1 MHDIAIIG
9 AGPAGLS
16 AAIYARRS
24 GKSVIVIEKGVF
36 GGQITHSPKVE
47 NVPGFVEISGNEFAE
62 KLIEQAINQGAEI
75 ELDTIL
81 NISKTDD
88 GFVLSAESGEYTAK
102 SVIIAAGSKHRRLG
116 LENEEE
122 LVGNGISFCAVCDG
136 AFFAGQDVA
145 VIGGGNTALQEAVL
159 LSETS
164 TKVTIVQN
172 LDFLTG
178 EKALVEKLEKTPN
191 VEIICGATLKAFNGT
206 SALESVVIEKDG
218 AEQVLNANGAFVA
231 IGQKPENEPFASVAD
246 IDEYGYITATE
257 SCTTKTAGV
266 FVAGD
271 CRTKSIR
278 QVVTAAADGAIAA
291 LAACRYIDNI

>member
-36 GGQITHSPKVE
+36 GGQITYSPKVE

-75 ELDTIL
+75 ELDTVL

-88 GFVLSAESGEYTAK
+88 GFVLSAENGEYTAK

-122 LVGNGISFCAVCDG
+122 LIGNGVSFCAVCDG

-164 TKVTIVQN
+164 TKVTIIQN

-178 EKALVEKLEKTPN
+178 EKALIEKLEKTPN
-191 VEIICGATLKAFNGT
+191 VEIVCGATVKAFNGT

-218 AEQVLNANGAFVA
+218 AERVLNVGGVFVA
-231 IGQKPENEPFASVAD
+231 IGQQPENEPFANVAE
-246 IDEYGYITATE
+246 IDANGYICATE
-257 SCTTKTAGV
+257 SCTTKTPGV

-291 LAACRYIDNI
+291 LAACRYIDG